1 MRKHLLIGLIG
12 LLTLGANTAQA
23 EIVAVRENG
32 HVVYVD
38 VPSASAS
45 PSNVVPSSVAGPQYG
60 PRKAYLYYSKSEH
73 RWKRVAS
80 ASGTTMRKARS
91 AAADVQQYIQ
101 WRAQQPAFRV
111 NYGDAVGAGRASTKA
126 AKPADGAAE
135 KPAAA
140 ENPASEAAAV
150 ATSVP
155 ARASVTNEQLDAIID
170 EAAAKHGV

>member
-38 VPSASAS
+38 VPGASAS
-45 PSNVVPSSVAGPQYG
+45 PSSIIPSSLAGPQYG
-60 PRKAYLYYSKSEH
+60 PRKVYLYYSKSEH

-111 NYGDAVGAGRASTKA
+111 NYGDAVAAESASTEA
-126 AKPADGAAE
+126 VATPVEGAAE
-135 KPAAA
+135 KT
-140 ENPASEAAAV
+140 ASPE
-150 ATSVP
+150 
-155 ARASVTNEQLDAIID
+155 
-170 EAAAKHGV
+170 